1 MRLPRIGFFWNA
13 ACWADLNVE
22 TGTFALVN
30 TKSEDDFH
38 VVVNFWEDSG
48 VCYCQQKK
56 VCAFSIK
63 RLRPFSIALMLP
75 KGDILEQPKESAP
88 IELGRIDQ
96 HTKTLYV
103 TVDNRILEMPLPF
116 DKAKEEV

>member
-1 MRLPRIGFFWNA
+1 MILPRIGFSWNDA
-13 ACWADLNVE
+13 SWAEIDVE
-22 TGTFALVN
+22 TGSFALVN

-38 VVVNFWEDSG
+38 FVVNFWENSG
-48 VCYCQQKK
+48 VCYCQQKT
-56 VCAFSIK
+56 VCEFSIK
-63 RLRPFSIALMLP
+63 LLSPFSIALMLP
-75 KGDILEQPKESAP
+75 KGDILEQPKESTP

>member
-1 MRLPRIGFFWNA
+1 MILPRIGFSWNDA
-13 ACWADLNVE
+13 SWAEIDVE
-22 TGTFALVN
+22 TGSFALVD
-30 TKSEDDFH
+30 TKSEDDFDF
-38 VVVNFWEDSG
+38 VVNFWEKSG
-48 VCYCQQKK
+48 VCYCQQKT
-56 VCAFSIK
+56 VCEFSIK
-63 RLRPFSIALMLP
+63 LLSPFSIALMLP